1 MPRPTPV
8 VDPPAPE
15 TPIETLRSA
24 CAAMAAWVDQM
35 QGAADPTAVL
45 GDSLKTVAWQLERV
59 EKALRAIPQDA
70 AEQKAW
76 QTAIVEYR
84 AALAAMKPQLEH
96 IEMVLRI
103 RAAGIKRRR
112 AKANAVAHW
121 ADLTAGIHS
130 SRIF

>member
-1 MPRPTPV
+1 
-8 VDPPAPE
+8 
-15 TPIETLRSA
+15 
-24 CAAMAAWVDQM
+24 MAEWVDQM

-70 AEQKAW
+70 AGRTAW
-76 QTAIVEYR
+76 QAAIVEYQ

-96 IEMVLRI
+96 IEMVLKI

-112 AKANAVAHW
+112 AKTDAVAHW

-130 SRIF
+130 SRLY